1 MGKEAGRGTMSLRGM
16 QRERRLL
23 SYARSRLRNLRVL
36 VGTKGDGCAVRDV
49 VRGRARGD
57 SIGRGQSPYPMILP
71 EGRMDSQRHGAS
83 PNPYFLGIALWST
96 FGIMYVTGKCPG
108 ASFTISALE
117 VKHRTA

>member
-1 MGKEAGRGTMSLRGM
+1 MKGHDVI
-16 QRERRLL
+16 
-23 SYARSRLRNLRVL
+23 ARSAASKTPLLRSEQAPQSPR
-36 VGTKGDGCAVRDV
+36 GTKGDGCAVRDV

-71 EGRMDSQRHGAS
+71 EGRMDLQRHGAS

-108 ASFTISALE
+108 ASFTILALE